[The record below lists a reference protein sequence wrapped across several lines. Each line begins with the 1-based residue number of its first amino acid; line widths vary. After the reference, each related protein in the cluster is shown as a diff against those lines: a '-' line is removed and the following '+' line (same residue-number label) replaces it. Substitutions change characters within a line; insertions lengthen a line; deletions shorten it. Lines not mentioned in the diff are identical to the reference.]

1 MKKPVILITKPES
14 LGELSALQKAHVKG
28 YTRKDGTFVK
38 EHDTSVTAKPKVEGF
53 GRGDKVKVHKPGQIS
68 HGVEGT
74 VIGSSKVKQDHVS
87 IKTLDGKT
95 VSHHKDDLV
104 PAVARPE
111 KSAGDQY
118 GHPNVVGHAENLK
131 GGDASKAHGMHFAG
145 KEYIASGKEGKSM
158 HDDTPVRHFTELTGT
173 GDDDGEHVWMDHSG
187 RVHADDTSSVKRL
200 RGEYEAHAGKTDQKP
215 AGGDAKPKHSA
226 ATLSALADQH
236 EAESE
241 RQDKLATKKG
251 ANHPDYE
258 KHVIASAHHA
268 KAQRHAEKARDAK
281 DEGER
286 DAHLEAHARYKAL
299 AEKAEASVGAAPAG
313 SKNGGYV
320 APKDGEVGH
329 SEHTQYG
336 AYFRKGDKVRDGSG
350 KEHEVME
357 HRGAE
362 VKTYG
367 GGSFHPTKLS
377 HVSSKPSRGDSALGP
392 ALHHSDLKEGDE
404 LIGPDGEKH
413 EYSHTTRGLGRMK
426 IETRA
431 GYSHPAEKDGTLPGW
446 KKTGRNNM
454 TGEGH

>member
-1 MKKPVILITKPES
+1 MKKPVIVISQPES

-38 EHDTSVTAKPKVEGF
+38 EHDTSVTAKPKAEGF

-87 IKTLDGKT
+87 IKTLDGKL

-215 AGGDAKPKHSA
+215 AGGAAKPKHSA

-286 DAHLEAHARYKAL
+286 DAHLAEHARYKGL
-299 AEKAEASVGAAPAG
+299 AEKAEGAI
-313 SKNGGYV
+313 
-320 APKDGEVGH
+320 
-329 SEHTQYG
+329 
-336 AYFRKGDKVRDGSG
+336 G
-350 KEHEVME
+350 KPS
-357 HRGAE
+357 A
-362 VKTYG
+362 
-367 GGSFHPTKLS
+367 
-377 HVSSKPSRGDSALGP
+377 SKPKATAGKQKATASNP
-392 ALHHSDLKEGDE
+392 LHHSDLKEGDE

>member
-200 RGEYEAHAGKTDQKP
+200 RGEYEAHKAKSEKKP
-215 AGGDAKPKHSA
+215 SAAKPK
-226 ATLSALADQH
+226 
-236 EAESE
+236 
-241 RQDKLATKKG
+241 
-251 ANHPDYE
+251 
-258 KHVIASAHHA
+258 
-268 KAQRHAEKARDAK
+268 
-281 DEGER
+281 
-286 DAHLEAHARYKAL
+286 
-299 AEKAEASVGAAPAG
+299 AG
-313 SKNGGYV
+313 G
-320 APKDGEVGH
+320 
-329 SEHTQYG
+329 
-336 AYFRKGDKVRDGSG
+336 
-350 KEHEVME
+350 
-357 HRGAE
+357 
-362 VKTYG
+362 
-367 GGSFHPTKLS
+367 
-377 HVSSKPSRGDSALGP
+377 
-392 ALHHSDLKEGDE
+392 
-404 LIGPDGEKH
+404 
-413 EYSHTTRGLGRMK
+413 
-426 IETRA
+426 
-431 GYSHPAEKDGTLPGW
+431 
-446 KKTGRNNM
+446 
-454 TGEGH
+454 

>member
-215 AGGDAKPKHSA
+215 AGGAVKPKHSA

-286 DAHLEAHARYKAL
+286 DAHLAEHARYKGL
-299 AEKAEASVGAAPAG
+299 AEKAEGAI
-313 SKNGGYV
+313 
-320 APKDGEVGH
+320 
-329 SEHTQYG
+329 
-336 AYFRKGDKVRDGSG
+336 G
-350 KEHEVME
+350 KPS
-357 HRGAE
+357 A
-362 VKTYG
+362 
-367 GGSFHPTKLS
+367 
-377 HVSSKPSRGDSALGP
+377 SKPKATAGKQKATASKP
-392 ALHHSDLKEGDE
+392 LHHSDLKEGDE

>member
-1 MKKPVILITKPES
+1 MAKPIILITSPES
-14 LGELSALQKAHVKG
+14 AGELDALQKAHVSS

-74 VIGSSKVKQDHVS
+74 VIGSSKVKKDHVS

-215 AGGDAKPKHSA
+215 AGGAAKPKHSA

-286 DAHLEAHARYKAL
+286 DAHLAEHARYKGL
-299 AEKAEASVGAAPAG
+299 AEKAEGAIG
-313 SKNGGYV
+313 
-320 APKDGEVGH
+320 
-329 SEHTQYG
+329 
-336 AYFRKGDKVRDGSG
+336 
-350 KEHEVME
+350 
-357 HRGAE
+357 
-362 VKTYG
+362 
-367 GGSFHPTKLS
+367 
-377 HVSSKPSRGDSALGP
+377 KPSAAKP
-392 ALHHSDLKEGDE
+392 K
-404 LIGPDGEKH
+404 
-413 EYSHTTRGLGRMK
+413 
-426 IETRA
+426 A
-431 GYSHPAEKDGTLPGW
+431 GG
-446 KKTGRNNM
+446 
-454 TGEGH
+454 

>member
-38 EHDTSVTAKPKVEGF
+38 EHDTSVTAKPKAEGF
-53 GRGDKVKVHKPGQIS
+53 GRGDKVKVHKPGQVS

-87 IKTLDGKT
+87 IKTLDGKL

-131 GGDASKAHGMHFAG
+131 GGDASNAHGMHFAG
-145 KEYIASGKEGKSM
+145 KEYIASGKEGRSF

-215 AGGDAKPKHSA
+215 AGGAAKPKHSA

-286 DAHLEAHARYKAL
+286 DAHLAEHARYKGL
-299 AEKAEASVGAAPAG
+299 AEKAEGAI
-313 SKNGGYV
+313 
-320 APKDGEVGH
+320 
-329 SEHTQYG
+329 
-336 AYFRKGDKVRDGSG
+336 G
-350 KEHEVME
+350 KPS
-357 HRGAE
+357 A
-362 VKTYG
+362 
-367 GGSFHPTKLS
+367 
-377 HVSSKPSRGDSALGP
+377 SKPKATAGKQKATASKP
-392 ALHHSDLKEGDE
+392 LHHSDLKEGDE

>member
-38 EHDTSVTAKPKVEGF
+38 EHDTSVTAKPKAEGF

-145 KEYIASGKEGKSM
+145 KEYIASGKEGKSF

-215 AGGDAKPKHSA
+215 AGGAAKPKHSA

-286 DAHLEAHARYKAL
+286 DAHLAEHARYKGL
-299 AEKAEASVGAAPAG
+299 AEKAE
-313 SKNGGYV
+313 V
-320 APKDGEVGH
+320 AI
-329 SEHTQYG
+329 
-336 AYFRKGDKVRDGSG
+336 G
-350 KEHEVME
+350 KSS
-357 HRGAE
+357 A
-362 VKTYG
+362 
-367 GGSFHPTKLS
+367 
-377 HVSSKPSRGDSALGP
+377 SKP
-392 ALHHSDLKEGDE
+392 K
-404 LIGPDGEKH
+404 
-413 EYSHTTRGLGRMK
+413 
-426 IETRA
+426 A
-431 GYSHPAEKDGTLPGW
+431 GG
-446 KKTGRNNM
+446 
-454 TGEGH
+454 

>member
-38 EHDTSVTAKPKVEGF
+38 EHDTSVTAKPKAEGF

-87 IKTLDGKT
+87 IKTLDGKL

-200 RGEYEAHAGKTDQKP
+200 RGEYEAHKAKSEKKP
-215 AGGDAKPKHSA
+215 SAAKPK
-226 ATLSALADQH
+226 
-236 EAESE
+236 
-241 RQDKLATKKG
+241 
-251 ANHPDYE
+251 
-258 KHVIASAHHA
+258 
-268 KAQRHAEKARDAK
+268 
-281 DEGER
+281 
-286 DAHLEAHARYKAL
+286 
-299 AEKAEASVGAAPAG
+299 AG
-313 SKNGGYV
+313 G
-320 APKDGEVGH
+320 
-329 SEHTQYG
+329 
-336 AYFRKGDKVRDGSG
+336 
-350 KEHEVME
+350 
-357 HRGAE
+357 
-362 VKTYG
+362 
-367 GGSFHPTKLS
+367 
-377 HVSSKPSRGDSALGP
+377 
-392 ALHHSDLKEGDE
+392 
-404 LIGPDGEKH
+404 
-413 EYSHTTRGLGRMK
+413 
-426 IETRA
+426 
-431 GYSHPAEKDGTLPGW
+431 
-446 KKTGRNNM
+446 
-454 TGEGH
+454 

>member
-38 EHDTSVTAKPKVEGF
+38 EHDTSVTAKPKAEGF

-87 IKTLDGKT
+87 IKTLDGKL

-215 AGGDAKPKHSA
+215 AGGAAKPKHSA

-286 DAHLEAHARYKAL
+286 DAHLAEHARYKGL
-299 AEKAEASVGAAPAG
+299 AEKAEGAI
-313 SKNGGYV
+313 
-320 APKDGEVGH
+320 
-329 SEHTQYG
+329 
-336 AYFRKGDKVRDGSG
+336 G
-350 KEHEVME
+350 KPS
-357 HRGAE
+357 A
-362 VKTYG
+362 
-367 GGSFHPTKLS
+367 
-377 HVSSKPSRGDSALGP
+377 SKPKATAGKQKATASNP
-392 ALHHSDLKEGDE
+392 LHHSDLKEGDE

>member
-1 MKKPVILITKPES
+1 MKKPVILITSPES
-14 LGELSALQKAHVKG
+14 AGELEALQKAHVKG

-38 EHDTSVTAKPKVEGF
+38 EHDTSVTAKPKAEGF

-145 KEYIASGKEGKSM
+145 KEYIASGKEGKSF

-215 AGGDAKPKHSA
+215 AGGAAKPKHSA

-286 DAHLEAHARYKAL
+286 DAHLAEHARYKGL
-299 AEKAEASVGAAPAG
+299 AEKAE
-313 SKNGGYV
+313 V
-320 APKDGEVGH
+320 AI
-329 SEHTQYG
+329 
-336 AYFRKGDKVRDGSG
+336 G
-350 KEHEVME
+350 KSS
-357 HRGAE
+357 A
-362 VKTYG
+362 
-367 GGSFHPTKLS
+367 
-377 HVSSKPSRGDSALGP
+377 SKP
-392 ALHHSDLKEGDE
+392 K
-404 LIGPDGEKH
+404 
-413 EYSHTTRGLGRMK
+413 
-426 IETRA
+426 A
-431 GYSHPAEKDGTLPGW
+431 GG
-446 KKTGRNNM
+446 
-454 TGEGH
+454 

>member
-28 YTRKDGTFVK
+28 YTRSDGTFVK

-53 GRGDKVKVHKPGQIS
+53 GRGDKVKIHKPGQIS

-158 HDDTPVRHFTELTGT
+158 HDGTPVRHFTEITGS
-173 GDDDGEHVWMDHSG
+173 GDDDGQHVWMDHSG

-200 RGEYEAHAGKTDQKP
+200 RGEYEAHTGKTDQKP
-215 AGGDAKPKHSA
+215 AGAAAKPKHSA

-251 ANHPDYE
+251 ADHSDYE

-299 AEKAEASVGAAPAG
+299 AEKAEASVGDA
-313 SKNGGYV
+313 
-320 APKDGEVGH
+320 
-329 SEHTQYG
+329 
-336 AYFRKGDKVRDGSG
+336 
-350 KEHEVME
+350 
-357 HRGAE
+357 
-362 VKTYG
+362 
-367 GGSFHPTKLS
+367 
-377 HVSSKPSRGDSALGP
+377 
-392 ALHHSDLKEGDE
+392 
-404 LIGPDGEKH
+404 
-413 EYSHTTRGLGRMK
+413 
-426 IETRA
+426 
-431 GYSHPAEKDGTLPGW
+431 PAEKPASA
-446 KKTGRNNM
+446 KKRAA
-454 TGEGH
+454 